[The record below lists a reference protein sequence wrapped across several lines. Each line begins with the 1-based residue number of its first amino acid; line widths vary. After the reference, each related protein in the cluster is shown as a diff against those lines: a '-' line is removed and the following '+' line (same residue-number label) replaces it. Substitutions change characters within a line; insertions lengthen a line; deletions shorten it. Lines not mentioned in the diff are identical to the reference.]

1 MPRRSAGRALPDR
14 SKRGIQV
21 VPLADAVERNH
32 ELIAEVLAGVGAKRA
47 GVRFGASKALRI
59 LSERVPEL
67 IYPHFDFFAALLSHD
82 NQILQWNATLT
93 LANLARVDRE
103 GKIEAILDRYL
114 DLISGPN
121 LISAANAIRGAAII
135 GAAQPHL
142 VKRIVTRIM
151 RVERTEYATP
161 ECRNVA
167 IGHALKALEELA
179 DLLPDR
185 RAVRL
190 FAARQ
195 LGNRRPATSAK
206 ARKFLKR
213 QTTQR
218 QSAKSAR

>member
-1 MPRRSAGRALPDR
+1 MA
-14 SKRGIQV
+14 
-21 VPLADAVERNH
+21 PLADAAERNH
-32 ELIAEVLAGVGAKRA
+32 ELIAEVLAGVGAQRA

-67 IYPHFDFFAALLSHD
+67 IYPHFDFFAALLSQD
-82 NQILQWNATLT
+82 NHILQWNATLT

-103 GKIEAILDRYL
+103 GKIEGILDRYL

-121 LISAANAIRGAAII
+121 LISAANAMRGAAII
-135 GAAQPHL
+135 GVAQPHL
-142 VKRIVTRIM
+142 VKPIVTRIM
-151 RVERTEYATP
+151 RVERADYATP

-167 IGHALKALEELA
+167 IGHALKALEQLV

-185 RAVRL
+185 RTVRL

-213 QTTQR
+213 QT
-218 QSAKSAR
+218 KSTKS

>member
-1 MPRRSAGRALPDR
+1 MA
-14 SKRGIQV
+14 
-21 VPLADAVERNH
+21 PLADAVERNH

-67 IYPHFDFFAALLSHD
+67 IYPHFDFFAALLDHD
-82 NQILQWNATLT
+82 NHILQWNATLT

-103 GKIEAILDRYL
+103 AKIEAILDRYL
-114 DLISGPN
+114 DLIAGPN

-135 GAAQPHL
+135 GVAQPHL

-151 RVERTEYATP
+151 RVERAEYATP

-167 IGHALKALEELA
+167 IGHALKALEQLV

-185 RAVRL
+185 RTVRL

-213 QTTQR
+213 QT
-218 QSAKSAR
+218 KSTKSVG

>member
-1 MPRRSAGRALPDR
+1 
-14 SKRGIQV
+14 
-21 VPLADAVERNH
+21 VERNH
-32 ELIAEVLAGVGAKRA
+32 ELIAEVLAGVGARRA

-67 IYPHFDFFAALLSHD
+67 IYPHFDFFAAMLSHD
-82 NQILQWNATLT
+82 NHILQWNAILT
-93 LANLARVDRE
+93 LANLARADRE

-121 LISAANAIRGAAII
+121 MISAANAMRGAAII
-135 GAAQPHL
+135 GVAQPHL
-142 VKRIVTRIM
+142 VKRIVSRIM
-151 RVERTEYATP
+151 RAERAEYATP

-167 IGHALKALEELA
+167 IGHALKALDELV

-213 QTTQR
+213 QQLVET
-218 QSAKSAR
+218 SGV

>member
-1 MPRRSAGRALPDR
+1 MA
-14 SKRGIQV
+14 
-21 VPLADAVERNH
+21 PLADAVERNH

-67 IYPHFDFFAALLSHD
+67 IYPHFDFFAALLDHD
-82 NQILQWNATLT
+82 NHILQWNATLT
-93 LANLARVDRE
+93 LANLACVDRE

-114 DLISGPN
+114 DLIAGPN

-135 GAAQPHL
+135 GVAQPHL

-151 RVERTEYATP
+151 RVERANYATP

-167 IGHALKALEELA
+167 IGHALKALEQLV

-185 RAVRL
+185 RTVRL

-213 QTTQR
+213 QTRSTT
-218 QSAKSAR
+218 

>member
-1 MPRRSAGRALPDR
+1 M
-14 SKRGIQV
+14 
-21 VPLADAVERNH
+21 ERNH
-32 ELIAEVLAGVGAKRA
+32 ELVADVLAGVSAKRA
-47 GVRFGASKALRI
+47 GVRLGSSKALRI

-82 NQILQWNATLT
+82 NHILQWNATLT

-114 DLISGPN
+114 ALISGPN
-121 LISAANAIRGAAII
+121 LISAANAIRGAAIV
-135 GAAQPHL
+135 GLAQPHL
-142 VKRIVTRIM
+142 AKPIVSRIM
-151 RVERTEYATP
+151 RVERADYATP

-167 IGHALKALEELA
+167 IGHALKALDQLV
-179 DLLPDR
+179 DILPDR

-195 LGNRRPATSAK
+195 LGNRRPATSSK

-213 QTTQR
+213 ED
-218 QSAKSAR
+218 K